1 MKKSN
6 RKLQKNNRQRQLLR
20 ARASDRRG
28 VLLLV
33 VLSIL
38 ILFLLIGTTFI
49 LTAGQHKDRA
59 KILEKANRTTFQPED
74 VLERALMQLVRDTNN
89 RHSALR
95 YHSLL
100 RDVYGGDGFVGQV
113 LMSGPV
119 PVREDFDGDGQPDS
133 VITAPRFA
141 GPEDLLPNND
151 LTNGQLVDLYVQDAL
166 IDDRFDPS
174 NAVGLDLDSNGL
186 PINYSLSL
194 NSAYYNGCLLTLME
208 GPCRGMSVR
217 IVDYD
222 TYIPTDTGTINS
234 QVLGRLRV
242 MVPQRLDG
250 SPISVAS
257 DGSLPE
263 FYDNSGVGYRFIVNG
278 RPHNGTGVGFNAIT
292 DNDDAKLTALEAIVD
307 PASGIAYGIELA
319 LAPNSTYFNQNGLQY
334 LVPGLVDSS
343 LNPITSPFN
352 GELTNVSFND
362 LRDGNGNSLYP
373 NFPGPGDTDES
384 YDAPDFQ
391 NMFLAHQSL
400 TPRFRGRLRNPS
412 NGAVIDPAT
421 YGRQDNAPD
430 LINLKNVTIPSLHRP
445 ALANF
450 WFHRLFNSDW
460 LSGLSELERYQAILD
475 PYGNAW

>member
-1 MKKSN
+1 
-6 RKLQKNNRQRQLLR
+6 
-20 ARASDRRG
+20 
-28 VLLLV
+28 
-33 VLSIL
+33 
-38 ILFLLIGTTFI
+38 
-49 LTAGQHKDRA
+49 
-59 KILEKANRTTFQPED
+59 
-74 VLERALMQLVRDTNN
+74 
-89 RHSALR
+89 
-95 YHSLL
+95 
-100 RDVYGGDGFVGQV
+100 
-113 LMSGPV
+113 MSGPV

-141 GPEDLLPNND
+141 GPEDLLPNNN

-292 DNDDAKLTALEAIVD
+292 DNDDAKLTALE
-307 PASGIAYGIELA
+307 S
-319 LAPNSTYFNQNGLQY
+319 NC
-334 LVPGLVDSS
+334 
-343 LNPITSPFN
+343 
-352 GELTNVSFND
+352 
-362 LRDGNGNSLYP
+362 R
-373 NFPGPGDTDES
+373 
-384 YDAPDFQ
+384 
-391 NMFLAHQSL
+391 
-400 TPRFRGRLRNPS
+400 PR
-412 NGAVIDPAT
+412 
-421 YGRQDNAPD
+421 
-430 LINLKNVTIPSLHRP
+430 
-445 ALANF
+445 
-450 WFHRLFNSDW
+450 
-460 LSGLSELERYQAILD
+460 
-475 PYGNAW
+475 